1 MQQKIKIEKPKILV
15 LTYFHPPLES
25 VTVIRNAALIPEF
38 QKIFSETYVLT
49 SSNIKFLPNYENYK
63 PSYTLLKVPTFDFRT
78 LLFLLSSKNN
88 NSQVSQESKQNLL
101 AKYFLKL
108 KASFPFSLLLS
119 EGSLLYIF
127 SASFKSIR
135 LIRRNKMTHLFS
147 SFYPLCDIYAGYLI
161 KLFCPK
167 IIWVCDFRD
176 LPVDPYFENTYFP
189 KFQDNV
195 LKHMLKRATKL
206 TTISEGLKN
215 HVLKYNPQVK
225 VVRNG
230 IDAELFNFQR
240 EPFNKFSIGYT
251 GSIYGY
257 DATLLFLSKILK
269 NLKDKNIIS
278 EDNFQIVYAGK
289 DGVILDRF
297 LKESAVNMFI
307 NSIGQVKREQ
317 ALEVQ
322 RNAHI
327 NLIFSYTLPN
337 FTGILTGKLFEY
349 LAAQP
354 PILVLIDGVQDTEFE
369 NILTELSAGKVFYT
383 DKDLDSAVAW
393 IGNQFLEWKINGSVA
408 PKVNSEKIKEMKWRD
423 AAEKIF

>member
-1 MQQKIKIEKPKILV
+1 MGLEKPKLLV
-15 LTYFHPPLES
+15 LTYFHPPFES

-147 SFYPLCDIYAGYLI
+147 SFYPLCDIYVGYLI

-195 LKHMLKRATKL
+195 LKHMLKRATNL

-215 HVLKYNPQVK
+215 HILKYNPQVK

-230 IDAELFNFQR
+230 IDAELFNA
-240 EPFNKFSIGYT
+240 S
-251 GSIYGY
+251 
-257 DATLLFLSKILK
+257 LLK
-269 NLKDKNIIS
+269 NFPL
-278 EDNFQIVYAGK
+278 
-289 DGVILDRF
+289 VILVPFMDTMP
-297 LKESAVNMFI
+297 LC
-307 NSIGQVKREQ
+307 
-317 ALEVQ
+317 
-322 RNAHI
+322 
-327 NLIFSYTLPN
+327 FSSQK
-337 FTGILTGKLFEY
+337 F
-349 LAAQP
+349 
-354 PILVLIDGVQDTEFE
+354 
-369 NILTELSAGKVFYT
+369 
-383 DKDLDSAVAW
+383 
-393 IGNQFLEWKINGSVA
+393 
-408 PKVNSEKIKEMKWRD
+408 
-423 AAEKIF
+423 